1 MSGRQV
7 FLDTET
13 TGLRVEDG
21 HRIIEI
27 ACVEMVGRRL
37 TGARFHAFLNPERDI
52 EEGAQKVHGIDLA
65 SLRDKPRFA
74 AIADELIDFLEGAE
88 VLAHNA
94 AFDVGFVDAELE
106 RCAARVRRLR
116 DIAVVTD
123 TLALARRLFPGQ
135 PASLDRL
142 CRRFGIDL
150 SRRVH
155 HGALLDAELLAELY
169 LRMTQGQTSF
179 ELPSS
184 ESDPATAGPLGV
196 GDASGVLRVLRANDE
211 ERERHRQRLAALEA
225 RAGSCLWALIER
237 GTT

>member
-74 AIADELIDFLEGAE
+74 AIADELIDFLAGAE
-88 VLAHNA
+88 ILAHNA
-94 AFDVGFVDAELE
+94 AFDVGFVEAELE

-184 ESDPATAGPLGV
+184 ESDPVSAGALGV
-196 GDASGVLRVLRANDE
+196 GDATGVLRVLRASDE
-211 ERERHRQRLAALEA
+211 ERERHRRRLAALQA

>member
-1 MSGRQV
+1 MRARQV

-13 TGLRVEDG
+13 TGLRVEEG

-27 ACVEMVGRRL
+27 ACLEMIGRRL
-37 TGARFHAFLNPERDI
+37 SGRRFHTFLNPERDI
-52 EEGAQKVHGIDLA
+52 EEGAQKVHGIELA

-74 AIADELIDFLEGAE
+74 EIADPLLDFLEDSE
-88 VLAHNA
+88 ILAHNA
-94 AFDVGFVDAELE
+94 AFDVGFVEAELE
-106 RCAARVRRLR
+106 RCGARVRRLR
-116 DIAVVTD
+116 DIAAVTD

-169 LRMTQGQTSF
+169 LRMTQGQTSL
-179 ELPSS
+179 ELPSAEADPGIVS
-184 ESDPATAGPLGV
+184 PLSDGGGSGALVIRRAE
-196 GDASGVLRVLRANDE
+196 AS
-211 ERERHRQRLAALEA
+211 ERERHERRLEA
-225 RAGSCLWALIER
+225 IQKRAGTCLWSLLE
-237 GTT
+237 GGSS